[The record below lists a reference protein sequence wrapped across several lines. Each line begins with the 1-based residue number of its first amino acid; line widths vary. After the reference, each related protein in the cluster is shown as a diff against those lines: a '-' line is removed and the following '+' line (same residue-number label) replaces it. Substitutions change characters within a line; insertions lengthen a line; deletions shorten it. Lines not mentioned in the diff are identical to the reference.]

1 MQVPQFLEFKQKS
14 NIFSL
19 KIDKPILKIILN
31 TQISFRLKLINWFWK
46 YKEIS
51 NRVMHPPII
60 LEYNKV
66 CSLGWIFTGCYEDY
80 KGMVNAIT
88 KEAWLV
94 WANSLTVMT
103 KVW

>member
-1 MQVPQFLEFKQKS
+1 MVS
-14 NIFSL
+14 T
-19 KIDKPILKIILN
+19 PILWNQRKTRCCIGKYPN
-31 TQISFRLKLINWFWK
+31 FMNSNKSQISFRLKTVNWFWK

-60 LEYNKV
+60 LEFNKV
-66 CSLGWIFTGCYEDY
+66 CSLVWIFTGCYEDY

-88 KEAWLV
+88 KETKLV